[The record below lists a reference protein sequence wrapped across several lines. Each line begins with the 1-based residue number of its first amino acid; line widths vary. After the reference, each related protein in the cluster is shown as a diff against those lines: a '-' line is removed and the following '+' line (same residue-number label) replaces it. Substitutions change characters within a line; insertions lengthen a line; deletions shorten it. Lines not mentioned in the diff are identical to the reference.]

1 MIEQVIIS
9 TQADTSCAEQEYQG
23 LRGEIVSLKK
33 QLDLL
38 EEGTEEYTKTFTQLS
53 NKMFEQRERTL
64 ALKNSSADLGKL
76 LGNVSGIAGT
86 ISQGFAGATS
96 ALSLFGIESEELVK
110 TIQKVQALESLAR
123 TFESFEDA
131 PKKVKALIN
140 NIKGLLR
147 GPAGTLELNV
157 AANSGPDTK
166 AYAQAAASAKS
177 IQVSSAASAVSAQVS
192 AAANSASSAAS
203 GESLPNLSK
212 VLSTNKENSIE
223 LAKGVLFNTDSNK
236 LTKDQL
242 KRVGLLT
249 NNNKVLTKV
258 SFDKLKLDQAIAE
271 LKKNGITIDKE
282 SINGQEKIAESTEK
296 TKTATEG
303 ATKAASGLGSTFKS
317 IGIGLGITAAI
328 AAVTIAITKL
338 VDYFKKLND
347 SIKQSYETAIKYN
360 EEYATAITSS
370 TNDELSKLKVLEAG
384 YKNLG
389 TTKELQNKY
398 LKDNAKYYEEIG
410 IDVNKIIAGEQDYQK
425 EIEKA
430 TNLLKER
437 GKTMGIVN
445 LLIEKYARQAELQ
458 TQVALNAQSIYNINP
473 FNFTFVRSSIEDI
486 GQRVTEAISLG
497 YGNAESI
504 LKKIKADIIAENKD
518 LLNKGLI
525 DTTEYEKRI
534 NKVKNLTTDQIS
546 QFNAGVNTILS
557 KIPDDTQE
565 KMKAVGTE
573 LTLVN
578 KTIAKLEPQVIGLFE
593 ESDKG
598 TAAATT
604 SLKTQ
609 SELLTDILNLR
620 TKIQL
625 ANPIDNE
632 YFRNLEN
639 EFDNLKESARKIFID
654 AINSGVDTQ
663 TALIAYNKQTDAIL
677 NAQIVFNNK
686 YQEGVLANAK
696 WVRDNEIRQ
705 EQEIVSIQEDKYSTV
720 LKAVEASYKGGAIK
734 QEEFI
739 EDFANIQKAVGTS
752 FKTTK
757 EFYEYMEK
765 EFPGANKP
773 FTDFINNLLKDVNDN
788 KISLE
793 AAKKSIEDKFKIKLD
808 IDPSSVIDLG
818 TLSEDQFNFIQKIFE
833 IYDTY
838 NTVVADS
845 NKKTRD
851 DNRATNNQ
859 ILLDNLQLNDDLYNA
874 AVKSIEKI
882 RNLQNIEY
890 YKNIGSA
897 SGFDKFKRGDA
908 TFDFLIRE
916 QQAIIDTENARQLK
930 LENDIK
936 LIDEN
941 IKLYDKD
948 SQAYIDAVKAKQEA
962 EAELTQSQ
970 LTEAE
975 AQAKINDIK
984 FQKFMS
990 TIDDIQT
997 IVGEFGNAIKSI
1009 YEAQETLGLANLK
1022 KLLNARK
1029 ITQDQYE
1036 KEADA
1041 LSLKYAK
1048 KRQQTEIFQGL
1059 LAATSTSISAF
1070 ASAMRPDSGLTWPYN
1085 LIAAGA
1091 TSAAAFAAVI
1101 AQVATLRSLSVDS
1114 STTSVNP
1121 ATTSTGLGLNYSLN
1135 QQEATTQR
1143 LLNNLTDTRVYV
1155 LESDIT
1161 STQAKIREIEEM
1173 STF

>member
-147 GPAGTLELNV
+147 GAEGSLKLDIQTEV
-157 AANSGPDTK
+157 AAPKVEQVIQSKPDTQ
-166 AYAQAAASAKS
+166 AYAEAAKSAQVIQTASAATAASATTAAAANT
-177 IQVSSAASAVSAQVS
+177 QSSAAQVKDLVNT
-192 AAANSASSAAS
+192 AEKFRIANSINSVNWD
-203 GESLPNLSK
+203 NLEISK
-212 VLSTNKENSIE
+212 LENSNLLKNIKLSNEKIDYSKLAQEGFLINQKEE
-223 LAKGVLFNTDSNK
+223 LDNI
-236 LTKDQL
+236 KDQADAQA
-242 KRVGLLT
+242 
-249 NNNKVLTKV
+249 KVTDEV
-258 SFDKLKLDQAIAE
+258 
-271 LKKNGITIDKE
+271 KKTGKE
-282 SINGQEKIAESTEK
+282 TEV
-296 TKTATEG
+296 AG
-303 ATKAASGLGSTFKS
+303 KAASSFGNALKGALV
-317 IGIGLGITAAI
+317 GLGITAVITGITLAI
-328 AAVTIAITKL
+328 SYL
-338 VDYFKKLND
+338 V
-347 SIKQSYETAIKYN
+347 KQYEKHKQQLKDTLDFNKQISDETAKNSSEQVATLTVLNFNYNKYKD
-360 EEYATAITSS
+360 SQ
-370 TNDELSKLKVLEAG
+370 
-384 YKNLG
+384 
-389 TTKELQNKY
+389 KESNKY
-398 LKDNAKYYEEIG
+398 LI
-410 IDVNKIIAGEQDYQK
+410 
-425 EIEKA
+425 
-430 TNLLKER
+430 
-437 GKTMGIVN
+437 
-445 LLIEKYARQAELQ
+445 
-458 TQVALNAQSIYNINP
+458 
-473 FNFTFVRSSIEDI
+473 
-486 GQRVTEAISLG
+486 
-497 YGNAESI
+497 
-504 LKKIKADIIAENKD
+504 ENKD
-518 LLNKGLI
+518 AYLKVGIEVDKIIKGEITYSEAIKKSNNLLQQRAENMTYFNQLVKE
-525 DTTEYEKRI
+525 TET
-534 NKVKNLTTDQIS
+534 KVSLETNISLLADQIA
-546 QFNAGVNTILS
+546 AGKVAYDDVSSELIKYYAQLEVTDKKIDFLS
-557 KIPDDTQE
+557 RKIT
-565 KMKAVGTE
+565 
-573 LTLVN
+573 TLP
-578 KTIAKLEPQVIGLFE
+578 K
-593 ESDKG
+593 ESDKTG
-598 TAAATT
+598 DSKTT
-604 SLKTQ
+604 STLKTQ
-609 SELLTDILNLR
+609 SELLIDILNLR
-620 TKIQL
+620 KQIQL
-625 ANPIDNE
+625 ANPIDSE

-639 EFDNLKESARKIFID
+639 EFDNLKESARLSYI
-654 AINSGVDTQ
+654 ALINSGIDPN
-663 TALIAYNKQTDAIL
+663 TALIAYNNMTTSIL
-677 NAQIVFNNK
+677 ESQKIFNEK
-686 YQEGVLANAK
+686 YQEGVRKNAE
-696 WVRDNEIRQ
+696 WVRDNEIRTAQ
-705 EQEIVSIQEDKYSTV
+705 ETIKLQEDKYSTV
-720 LKAVEASYKGGAIK
+720 LKAVEESFKGGVISK
-734 QEEFI
+734 DQFEK
-739 EDFANIQKAVGTS
+739 DFADIQKAVGTS

-765 EFPGANKP
+765 KFPTANKP
-773 FTDFINNLLKDVNDN
+773 FNDFINSIISDVNSGKKD
-788 KISLE
+788 LE
-793 AAKKSIEDKFKIKLD
+793 TAKKEIEDTFKIDLTPD
-808 IDPSSVIDLG
+808 PGQPIDTG
-818 TLSEDQFNFIQKIFE
+818 TLSDIQYEFIQKWLDIT
-833 IYDTY
+833 DTY
-838 NTVVADS
+838 NQAVSDS
-845 NKKTRD
+845 NKKSRD
-851 DNRATNNQ
+851 DNRKINKE
-859 ILLDNLQLNDDLYNA
+859 ILDDKIQLNEELFNIA
-874 AVKSIEKI
+874 LSEIEKE
-882 RNLQNIEY
+882 RNLANTKY
-890 YKNIGSA
+890 YDSILNA
-897 SGFDKFKRGDA
+897 TGFDKFKRGDA

-1070 ASAMRPDSGLTWPYN
+1070 SSAMRPDSGLTWPYN

-1121 ATTSTGLGLNYSLN
+1121 TSSNTGLGLTYQLN
-1135 QQEATTQR
+1135 QQDTTAQR
-1143 LLNNLTDTRVYV
+1143 IINSMVEQRVYV

-1161 STQAKIREIEEM
+1161 ATQAKIREIEEM